1 MTKSIVVVGSIN
13 IDLVLPCARLPR
25 PGETVMGRA
34 FRTEPG
40 GKGANQAV
48 AAARLGARVAFVGCV
63 GDDAFGARLI
73 AGFHAEDIDT
83 THVRRVADAA
93 TGVAMIQVDDQGQ
106 NSIVLGPGANEALS
120 VAQVDAAAGL
130 ISAAGLLVCQL
141 ETPLAATQRA
151 IAIAHA
157 AGVPVLLNPAP
168 ARALPASLL
177 RQVDVLV
184 PNEGEA
190 ALLTGLPVQAR
201 AGADDAAL
209 KLRHEGCATV
219 LITLGAD
226 GVLVADAQGCR
237 HHPAPQVTA
246 RDTTGAGDTFIGAY
260 AAARVA
266 GEALDA
272 AIAFA
277 QRAAAFSVQRLGAQ
291 AAMPTQADLRRQ

>member
-13 IDLVLPCARLPR
+13 MDLVLPCARLPL

-63 GDDAFGARLI
+63 GDDAFGARLV
-73 AGFHAEDIDT
+73 AGFQAEGIDT
-83 THVRRVADAA
+83 SHVRRIADTA
-93 TGVAMIQVDDQGQ
+93 TGIAMIQVDDQGQ
-106 NSIVLGPGANEALS
+106 NSIVLGPGANEALA
-120 VAQVDAAAGL
+120 VAQVDAAAAL
-130 ISAAGLLVCQL
+130 IAAAGLLVCQL

-151 IAIAHA
+151 IEIAHA

-168 ARALPASLL
+168 ALALPAALL

-190 ALLTGLPVQAR
+190 ALLTGLPMQGR
-201 AGADDAAL
+201 AGAAEAAAQ
-209 KLRHEGCATV
+209 LRQAGCATV

-226 GVLVADAQGCR
+226 GVLVADAQGSR
-237 HHPAPQVTA
+237 HHPAPQVTV

-266 GEALDA
+266 GEGLDA

-291 AAMPTQADLRRQ
+291 AAMPTQAGLRRQ